1 MGTEKLCAP
10 PQAGHYA
17 RPPGQTRASFAN
29 WPGRRE
35 QATFVGA
42 HSTGLTLALSPL
54 AAAAAPA
61 STKGGK
67 SLYLAR
73 WTHLGIVQRKLVL
86 RALEDS
92 FTVKGEGTG
101 SQSWRGDPGPPSPL
115 RARTASL
122 SPDGSQA
129 ASPERAS
136 RGLRLP
142 TSPGP
147 PEEHGSCPG
156 EGGSGPSGGRG
167 SCLRQHLANRWQL
180 APLPPGRQLDW
191 ERNRLPSH
199 PVPQVDVHWLGWKLT
214 GEGEMG

>member
-1 MGTEKLCAP
+1 MTASQPAQLLAAPTPSASFSLVEGSWPSATGLASHPKRRGTLLVGTEKLCAP
-10 PQAGHYA
+10 PQAGHCA

-61 STKGGK
+61 SAKGSK

-115 RARTASL
+115 RARTASV

-129 ASPERAS
+129 ASP
-136 RGLRLP
+136 
-142 TSPGP
+142 
-147 PEEHGSCPG
+147 
-156 EGGSGPSGGRG
+156 
-167 SCLRQHLANRWQL
+167 
-180 APLPPGRQLDW
+180 
-191 ERNRLPSH
+191 
-199 PVPQVDVHWLGWKLT
+199 
-214 GEGEMG
+214 